1 MSMSKFDKKTIASAL
16 ALATFLG
23 NKTSAVNKNE
33 VQNPQAIRAVSSNSE
48 KAQKTKSMSTGA
60 KVAKIASVV
69 AAAFGTYIITNEV
82 LGDTDLV
89 NHHAMGR
96 FTFKK
101 TIGYFSRDVKK
112 EEALIDR
119 IIEFIDKLGT
129 FNLDKINLDMVDK
142 NAVNAI
148 QQELIKAQ
156 NEVVIKNEKL
166 IPGITMDMYS
176 IDNSPL
182 DIGKLGG
189 HDLEEKSIILRNLL
203 FYRLLLAGIKA
214 RLAKM
219 KFSEYSCGYVKFN
232 LSKNSV
238 FIDLLPLKSMG
249 PGLFD
254 NIFVTLNENGSLTI
268 KQSAKQLN
276 MGLAK
281 LNNITT
287 QFTIPDPAL
296 ATKK

>member
-1 MSMSKFDKKTIASAL
+1 M
-16 ALATFLG
+16 ATFLG

-101 TIGYFSRDVKK
+101 TIGYFSRGVKK

-129 FNLDKINLDMVDK
+129 FNLDKINLYMMDK
-142 NAVNAI
+142 NAVHAI
-148 QQELIKAQ
+148 QQELIKIQ

-189 HDLEEKSIILRNLL
+189 HVLEEKSIILRNLL
-203 FYRLLLAGIKA
+203 LYRSLLAGIKA

-219 KFSEYSCGYVKFN
+219 KFSEYSYGYVKFN

-238 FIDLLPLKSMG
+238 FIDLLPLKSIN

-268 KQSAKQLN
+268 KQSAKQLK
-276 MGLAK
+276 MGLVK
-281 LNNITT
+281 LNNITN
-287 QFTIPDPAL
+287 QFTIPDPAP
-296 ATKK
+296 ASKK

>member
-33 VQNPQAIRAVSSNSE
+33 VQNPQTIRAVSSNSE

-60 KVAKIASVV
+60 KVASVV
-69 AAAFGTYIITNEV
+69 AAVFGTYIITNEV

-89 NHHAMGR
+89 NHPAMGR

-129 FNLDKINLDMVDK
+129 FNLDKINLDKINLDMVDK

-148 QQELIKAQ
+148 QQEFIKLQ
-156 NEVVIKNEKL
+156 NEVVIKNKKL
-166 IPGITMDMYS
+166 IPGITIDMYS
-176 IDNSPL
+176 IGNSPF
-182 DIGKLGG
+182 DIREGSNGAL
-189 HDLEEKSIILRNLL
+189 LEKSSILKNLL
-203 FYRLLLAGIKA
+203 IYRSLFAGIKA

-219 KFSEYSCGYVKFN
+219 KFSEYSYGDVKFN

-238 FIDLLPLKSMG
+238 FISLASQVNKSR
-249 PGLFD
+249 
-254 NIFVTLNENGSLTI
+254 FV
-268 KQSAKQLN
+268 
-276 MGLAK
+276 
-281 LNNITT
+281 
-287 QFTIPDPAL
+287 
-296 ATKK
+296 

>member
-33 VQNPQAIRAVSSNSE
+33 VQNPQTIRAVSSNSE

-60 KVAKIASVV
+60 KVASVV
-69 AAAFGTYIITNEV
+69 AAVFGTYIITNEV

-89 NHHAMGR
+89 NHPAMGR

-119 IIEFIDKLGT
+119 IIEFIDKLGP
-129 FNLDKINLDMVDK
+129 FNLDMVDE

-156 NEVVIKNEKL
+156 NEVVIKNKQL
-166 IPGITMDMYS
+166 IPDITIDMYS
-176 IDNSPL
+176 INNSPL

-189 HDLEEKSIILRNLL
+189 HDLEEKSIILRSLL
-203 FYRLLLAGIKA
+203 FYRLLLADIKA

-219 KFSEYSCGYVKFN
+219 KFSEYSYGNVKFN

-238 FIDLLPLKSMG
+238 FIDLLPLKSIN

-276 MGLAK
+276 MGLVK
-281 LNNITT
+281 LNNITN
-287 QFTIPDPAL
+287 QFTIPDPAP
-296 ATKK
+296 ASKK

>member
-33 VQNPQAIRAVSSNSE
+33 VQTPQTIRAVSSNSE

-60 KVAKIASVV
+60 KVAKVASVV
-69 AAAFGTYIITNEV
+69 AAVFGTYIITNEV

-89 NHHAMGR
+89 NHPAMGR

-156 NEVVIKNEKL
+156 SEVVIKNEKL
-166 IPGITMDMYS
+166 IPGITIDMYS
-176 IDNSPL
+176 IGNPPFDIREL
-182 DIGKLGG
+182 DSHGTFKEKLN
-189 HDLEEKSIILRNLL
+189 ILKNLL
-203 FYRLLLAGIKA
+203 FYRLLLADIKA

-219 KFSEYSCGYVKFN
+219 KFSEYSYGDVKFN

-238 FIDLLPLKSMG
+238 FIDLLPLKSMN

-276 MGLAK
+276 MGLA
-281 LNNITT
+281 NME
-287 QFTIPDPAL
+287 
-296 ATKK
+296 

>member
-1 MSMSKFDKKTIASAL
+1 MSMSKFDKKTVASAL

-33 VQNPQAIRAVSSNSE
+33 VQNPQTIRAVSSNSE
-48 KAQKTKSMSTGA
+48 KAQKTKSISTGA
-60 KVAKIASVV
+60 KVASVV
-69 AAAFGTYIITNEV
+69 AAVFGTYIITNEV

-89 NHHAMGR
+89 NHPAMGR

-119 IIEFIDKLGT
+119 IIEFIDKLGP
-129 FNLDKINLDMVDK
+129 FNLDMVDE

-156 NEVVIKNEKL
+156 NEVVIKNKQL
-166 IPGITMDMYS
+166 IPDITIDMYS
-176 IDNSPL
+176 INNSPL

-189 HDLEEKSIILRNLL
+189 HDLEEKSIILRSLL
-203 FYRLLLAGIKA
+203 FYRLLLADIKA

-219 KFSEYSCGYVKFN
+219 KFSEYSYGNVKFN

-238 FIDLLPLKSMG
+238 FIDLLPLKSIN

-276 MGLAK
+276 MGLVK
-281 LNNITT
+281 LNNITN
-287 QFTIPDPAL
+287 QFTIPDPAP
-296 ATKK
+296 ASKK

>member
-1 MSMSKFDKKTIASAL
+1 M
-16 ALATFLG
+16 ATFLG